1 MESQT
6 TPLVEEEISSVIDS
20 IQITEPE
27 KNGNDFIIKD
37 LIHLLNLVITIS
49 SFIIIAYKE
58 FNKNE

>member
-6 TPLVEEEISSVIDS
+6 TPLVEEEISNVIDS